1 MGLPS
6 ARAITTR
13 STDSRG
19 CVIAFQYVYGD
30 EPLLYRHYGC
40 AVNRS
45 ADIVVRMART
55 PQQIFDHHLRAL
67 LARDVEELLADYT
80 DDSALITPAGVAQG
94 LGGIRAAFS
103 QLSAALADAVFDIK
117 SQTYHG
123 DMLLLE
129 WTLDSPGSQVDGVDT
144 FLFDDDSIRVQT
156 ISQTVR
162 PKG

>member
-1 MGLPS
+1 
-6 ARAITTR
+6 
-13 STDSRG
+13 
-19 CVIAFQYVYGD
+19 
-30 EPLLYRHYGC
+30 
-40 AVNRS
+40 
-45 ADIVVRMART
+45 MART

-67 LARDVEELLADYT
+67 LARDVEELLVDYT

-103 QLSAALADAVFDIK
+103 QLSATLADAVFDIK

-129 WTLDSPGSQVDGVDT
+129 WTLDSGSRGVDGVDT
-144 FLFDDDSIRVQT
+144 FVFDDDSIRVQT
-156 ISQTVR
+156 ISQSVR